1 MRLSAR
7 RSPRSRKP
15 ALFPR
20 EPLMMLALIRL
31 LPLGVTLVLALLTAA
46 AYWQSRR
53 RYLLV
58 WTVVWTVAVLYYLS
72 QVIVAAADP
81 GGTVRD
87 AFERLGIVAT
97 SLGWARSI
105 GLWVG
110 ARALVERPI
119 PRGGAILVGVCSVLW
134 IALATPVLG
143 SPYAPLLARTSY
155 ACAFFAAAAVLLPHR
170 PRRPVFVLAGGA
182 FFLLGVQGVSAT
194 WLIMDATGSFVS
206 SWLSNTLMLVAGLA
220 VLGRL
225 LDEEREA
232 ATARS
237 RELAA
242 ANARLAELD
251 RLKSEFVSMVSHEL
265 RTPLGLIKG
274 YTGTLLA
281 QDTALD
287 AATREEFLQVID
299 EETDRLTE
307 LVTNLLDMSRIEAG
321 TLHVD
326 LQPTRIADLL
336 RTYADRL
343 QTRECGRTLRLE
355 IPERL
360 PLVLADTRRITQ
372 VLDNLLTNAVRYSPE
387 DTPIA
392 LAACA
397 RDGELL
403 VAVQDQGLGIAADKR
418 EQVFEKFFRVD
429 PSDTRRFAGTGLGLA
444 ICRGIVQAHGGAIWV
459 DSEEG
464 QGSTFTFRLPI
475 YREET

>member
-1 MRLSAR
+1 
-7 RSPRSRKP
+7 
-15 ALFPR
+15 
-20 EPLMMLALIRL
+20 MMQALISL
-31 LPLGVTLVLALLTAA
+31 LPLGVTLVLTLLTAA

-58 WTVVWTVAVLYYLS
+58 WTVVWTVAVLYYLA
-72 QVIVAAADP
+72 QVIVAASDP

-87 AFERLGIVAT
+87 DFERLGIVAT

-110 ARALVERPI
+110 ARALVDRPI
-119 PRGGAILVGVCSVLW
+119 PRGGAILVGACSVLW
-134 IALATPVLG
+134 VALATPVLG
-143 SPYAPLLARTSY
+143 SAYAPLLTRTSY

-170 PRRPVFVLAGGA
+170 RRTAVFVFAGGA
-182 FFLLGVQGVSAT
+182 FFLLGVQGASAT

-237 RELAA
+237 RELGA

-251 RLKSEFVSMVSHEL
+251 RLKSDFVSMVSHEL

-281 QDTALD
+281 RDTELD
-287 AATREEFLQVID
+287 ADTREEFLQVID

-321 TLHVD
+321 TLRVD
-326 LQPTRIADLL
+326 RHPLQLARLLAACAERLRVREPTRA
-336 RTYADRL
+336 L
-343 QTRECGRTLRLE
+343 QVEV
-355 IPERL
+355 PESL
-360 PLVLADTRRITQ
+360 PPVLADERRIAQ
-372 VLDNLLTNAVRYSPE
+372 VVDNLLTNAARYSPAGIPIRLSARVE
-387 DTPIA
+387 DGRVEV
-392 LAACA
+392 CVVD
-397 RDGELL
+397 RGE
-403 VAVQDQGLGIAADKR
+403 GIPADKQ

-429 PSDTRRFAGTGLGLA
+429 ASDTRRFAGTGLGLA
-444 ICRGIVQAHGGAIWV
+444 ICRGIVQAHDGSIWV
-459 DSEEG
+459 HSEPG
-464 QGSTFTFRLPI
+464 QGSTFAFTLPI
-475 YREET
+475 CPQASREPG

>member
-1 MRLSAR
+1 
-7 RSPRSRKP
+7 
-15 ALFPR
+15 
-20 EPLMMLALIRL
+20 MMQALISL
-31 LPLGVTLVLALLTAA
+31 LPLGVTLVLAVLTAA

-58 WTVVWTVAVLYYLS
+58 WTVVWTVAVLYYLA
-72 QVIVAAADP
+72 QVIVAASDP

-87 AFERLGIVAT
+87 NFERLGIVAT

-110 ARALVERPI
+110 ARALVGRPI

-134 IALATPVLG
+134 VALATLVLG

-170 PRRPVFVLAGGA
+170 PRTAVFVFAGGA
-182 FFLLGVQGVSAT
+182 FFFLGVQGVSAT

-232 ATARS
+232 ATTRS

-251 RLKSEFVSMVSHEL
+251 RLKSDFVSMVSHEL

-281 QDTALD
+281 RDTELD
-287 AATREEFLQVID
+287 ADTREEFLQVID

-321 TLHVD
+321 TLRVERHPMQLARLLANCAERLRVRE
-326 LQPTRIADLL
+326 PTRALQADV
-336 RTYADRL
+336 
-343 QTRECGRTLRLE
+343 
-355 IPERL
+355 PESL
-360 PLVLADTRRITQ
+360 PPVLADERRIAQ
-372 VLDNLLTNAVRYSPE
+372 VVDNLLTNAVRYSPAGM
-387 DTPIA
+387 PIS
-392 LAACA
+392 LSA
-397 RDGELL
+397 RAENGRVEVCVVDRGM
-403 VAVQDQGLGIAADKR
+403 GIPADKQ

-429 PSDTRRFAGTGLGLA
+429 ASDTRRFAGTGLGLA
-444 ICRGIVQAHGGAIWV
+444 ICRGIVQAHGGSIWV
-459 DSEEG
+459 HSEPG
-464 QGSTFTFRLPI
+464 RGSTFAFTLPI
-475 YREET
+475 CQQASPEPG